1 MQNLVNLNLEFRKL
15 LNLTNLLFKIAIKKR
30 SSLIFVI
37 LAIFSLL
44 TSSVI
49 SGIDDKT
56 ERIFQDVTIFIQG
69 NILILIAFYFSI
81 NYLEDERKSG
91 IFIIP
96 LSAGYSRLE
105 YFISVLFSQIIV
117 LLVPFFLFLFFDL
130 IYIILLK
137 YDLNLVFGLL
147 GQLFISMILSFLII
161 AIGQWTSSL
170 KSMIW
175 TIGIYF
181 IGNGLDELYIYS
193 FKLHPNELSQNI
205 YFIISKFM
213 PHFYIFNST
222 DFFTFQILHMII
234 FLTIIVIFGYLGFA
248 NKILKIEN

>member
-1 MQNLVNLNLEFRKL
+1 
-15 LNLTNLLFKIAIKKR
+15 
-30 SSLIFVI
+30 
-37 LAIFSLL
+37 
-44 TSSVI
+44 
-49 SGIDDKT
+49 
-56 ERIFQDVTIFIQG
+56 
-69 NILILIAFYFSI
+69 
-81 NYLEDERKSG
+81 
-91 IFIIP
+91 
-96 LSAGYSRLE
+96 
-105 YFISVLFSQIIV
+105 
-117 LLVPFFLFLFFDL
+117 
-130 IYIILLK
+130 
-137 YDLNLVFGLL
+137 L

>member
-1 MQNLVNLNLEFRKL
+1 MQNLVNLNLEFKQL

-105 YFISVLFSQIIV
+105 YFISVLFSQITV

-130 IYIILLK
+130 IYIIL
-137 YDLNLVFGLL
+137 
-147 GQLFISMILSFLII
+147 
-161 AIGQWTSSL
+161 
-170 KSMIW
+170 
-175 TIGIYF
+175 
-181 IGNGLDELYIYS
+181 
-193 FKLHPNELSQNI
+193 
-205 YFIISKFM
+205 
-213 PHFYIFNST
+213 
-222 DFFTFQILHMII
+222 
-234 FLTIIVIFGYLGFA
+234 VI
-248 NKILKIEN
+248 

>member
-1 MQNLVNLNLEFRKL
+1 MQNLVNLNLEFKQL

-37 LAIFSLL
+37 LAMVSLL
-44 TSSVI
+44 TSSAI

-147 GQLFISMILSFLII
+147 GQLFISMILSFFII

-213 PHFYIFNST
+213 PHFYIFNSI
-222 DFFTFQILHMII
+222 DFSTFQILHMII